1 MPSAVAQFAVAI
13 VFNDPALVGRG
24 PFDQLQ
30 ASAVA
35 QGDAQRVLT
44 RGGGEHQAG
53 VGAVGDAL
61 LDIDALVVD
70 THRYDLAAVGLEGDA
85 RGDMAGIFHPYRVVG
100 VEQQHAQQVEGLL
113 GAGNDHHLLG
123 TAVDAAGI
131 EHIVGDGPTQI
142 LQALQLAIAE
152 HRLARFLHM
161 TADQTLPDK
170 LGKGFECAMAG

>member
-1 MPSAVAQFAVAI
+1 M
-13 VFNDPALVGRG
+13 
-24 PFDQLQ
+24 
-30 ASAVA
+30 
-35 QGDAQRVLT
+35 
-44 RGGGEHQAG
+44 AG
-53 VGAVGDAL
+53 V
-61 LDIDALVVD
+61 
-70 THRYDLAAVGLEGDA
+70 
-85 RGDMAGIFHPYRVVG
+85 FHPYRVVG
-100 VEQQHAQQVEGLL
+100 VEQQHGQQVEGLL
-113 GAGNDHHLLG
+113 GAGNDHHLVG